1 MNRILHTILTIEKAG
16 VLDTIQDLGNY
27 GQQRSGINP
36 CGAMDGYALQ
46 MANALVGNLP
56 EEAGLELHFPASVF
70 KVEHPMLI
78 ALAGADMDAQL
89 NGRPVPLLHPIKV
102 MKNDIIHFA
111 KLRLGYRTYMALEG
125 GFHLA
130 EGGYSSSTNLKAGY
144 GGFEGRALR
153 KGDTLMAY
161 DPADAFI
168 AAGVL
173 PWTIDPDFEEPGKTV
188 RFLPG
193 HEWTQLSHAE
203 QNKFLEQEFIIDK
216 RSDRMGCR
224 LSGEALIIEKGDEL
238 VSSAV
243 NFGTI
248 QLLPDGSPI
257 VLMADH
263 QTTGGYPRIAHVIHA
278 DRSKMAQKKPGDP
291 VRFTMVTQKQA
302 ETTFIKQQEYL
313 LHLSKVL
320 RLKISHLDH
329 KL

>member
-1 MNRILHTILTIEKAG
+1 
-16 VLDTIQDLGNY
+16 
-27 GQQRSGINP
+27 
-36 CGAMDGYALQ
+36 MDGYALQ

-56 EEAGLELHFPASVF
+56 EEAGIELHFPASIF

-78 ALAGADMDAQL
+78 GLAGADMNAQL
-89 NGRPVPLLHPIKV
+89 NGRSIPLLHPIKV
-102 MKNDIIHFA
+102 IKNDIIHFQH
-111 KLRLGYRTYMALEG
+111 LRSGYRTYMAVEG
-125 GFHLA
+125 GFHFT

-144 GGFEGRALR
+144 GGFKGRALR
-153 KGDTLMAY
+153 KGDALMAY

-168 AAGVL
+168 TAGVL
-173 PWTIDPDFEEPGKTV
+173 PWTIDPDFEEPNEAI
-188 RFLPG
+188 RILPG
-193 HEWTQLSHAE
+193 HEWNRLNQEE
-203 QNKFLEQEFIIDK
+203 QKKFLEQDFIIDK

-224 LSGEALIIEKGDEL
+224 LSGQALLIEKGDEL

-263 QTTGGYPRIAHVIHA
+263 QTTGGYLRIAHMIHA
-278 DRSKMAQKKPGDP
+278 DRSKMAQKKPGDL
-291 VRFTMVTQKQA
+291 VRFAMVTQKQA
-302 ETTFIKQQEYL
+302 ESIYIKQQEYL

-320 RLKISHLDH
+320 RLKISQFDH